1 MISLNYSKIISEIT
15 NSLVS
20 YISKLEDLKYQYQQS
35 IDEYKRLNELYDNI
49 TFDIDEFVEEY
60 NKSKN
65 SQKEYF
71 KSIVSEIYEDKKDV
85 RALFSELKNDYLIS
99 MYSSKKN
106 DYPQLNDFLDR
117 IEDKLKSLELMINE
131 DKLKEIEDRIVEYID
146 FSNIFDKDKLLGLY
160 DTDKYVDMIDSLD
173 MDSSTKIEAMEMGI
187 KEFNRLY
194 NEELEETYTSYN
206 ELEID
211 LDDMNQDYL
220 DDFDFDGV
228 VDE

>member
-1 MISLNYSKIISEIT
+1 MISLNYSKIITEIT

-20 YISKLEDLKYQYQQS
+20 YISKLEDLKYQYQQA
-35 IDEYKRLNELYDNI
+35 IDDYKKLNDLYDNI

-71 KSIVSEIYEDKKDV
+71 KSIVNEVYENKKDIN
-85 RALFSELKNDYLIS
+85 ALYSELKNDYLIS
-99 MYSSKKN
+99 MYSSRKN
-106 DYPQLNDFLDR
+106 EYPQLNDFLDK

-131 DKLKEIEDRIVEYID
+131 DKLKEIENKIVEYID

-160 DTDKYVDMIDSLD
+160 DTDKYIDIIDSLD
-173 MDSSTKIEAMEMGI
+173 MDSNTKIEAMEMGI

-194 NEELEETYTSYN
+194 NEELEESYTSYN

-211 LDDMNQDYL
+211 LDDLDQDYL

-228 VDE
+228 IDE

>member
-20 YISKLEDLKYQYQQS
+20 YISKLEDLKFQYKQS
-35 IDEYKRLNELYDNI
+35 IDEYKKLNELYDNI

-71 KSIVSEIYEDKKDV
+71 KSIVNEIYEDKKDV

-173 MDSSTKIEAMEMGI
+173 MDSNTKIEAMEMGI

-206 ELEID
+206 ELEIN

>member
-35 IDEYKRLNELYDNI
+35 IDEYKKLNELYDNI

-60 NKSKN
+60 NKTKN
-65 SQKEYF
+65 SQKEYI
-71 KSIVSEIYEDKKDV
+71 KSIFKYIYKYKKNVKEI
-85 RALFSELKNDYLIS
+85 FIELKNDYLIS

>member
-35 IDEYKRLNELYDNI
+35 IDEYKKLNELYDNI

-71 KSIVSEIYEDKKDV
+71 KSIVNEIYEDKKDV

-160 DTDKYVDMIDSLD
+160 DTDKYVDMIDSLE
-173 MDSSTKIEAMEMGI
+173 MDSNTKIEAMEMGI

>member
-35 IDEYKRLNELYDNI
+35 IDEYKKLNELYDNI

-71 KSIVSEIYEDKKDV
+71 KSIVNEIYEDKKDV

>member
-35 IDEYKRLNELYDNI
+35 IDEYKKLNELYDNI

-71 KSIVSEIYEDKKDV
+71 KSIVNEIYEDKKDV

-99 MYSSKKN
+99 MYSSRKN

>member
-1 MISLNYSKIISEIT
+1 
-15 NSLVS
+15 
-20 YISKLEDLKYQYQQS
+20 
-35 IDEYKRLNELYDNI
+35 
-49 TFDIDEFVEEY
+49 
-60 NKSKN
+60 
-65 SQKEYF
+65 
-71 KSIVSEIYEDKKDV
+71 
-85 RALFSELKNDYLIS
+85 
-99 MYSSKKN
+99 
-106 DYPQLNDFLDR
+106 
-117 IEDKLKSLELMINE
+117 
-131 DKLKEIEDRIVEYID
+131 
-146 FSNIFDKDKLLGLY
+146 
-160 DTDKYVDMIDSLD
+160 MIDSLD

>member
-20 YISKLEDLKYQYQQS
+20 YISKLEDLKFQYQQS
-35 IDEYKRLNELYDNI
+35 IDEYNKLNELYDNI
-49 TFDIDEFVEEY
+49 TFDIEEFVEEY

-71 KSIVSEIYEDKKDV
+71 KSIVNEIYEDKKDI
-85 RALFSELKNDYLIS
+85 RALYSELKNDYLIS

-106 DYPQLNDFLDR
+106 DYPQLNDFLDK
-117 IEDKLKSLELMINE
+117 IEDKLKSLELMISE
-131 DKLKEIEDRIVEYID
+131 DKLKEIEDKIVEYID

-173 MDSSTKIEAMEMGI
+173 MESSIKIEAMEMGI

-194 NEELEETYTSYN
+194 NEELDESYTSYN

-211 LDDMNQDYL
+211 LDDLNQDFL

-228 VDE
+228 ADE

>member
-15 NSLVS
+15 TSLVS

-35 IDEYKRLNELYDNI
+35 IDEYKKLNELYDNI

-71 KSIVSEIYEDKKDV
+71 KSIVNEIYEDKKDV

>member
-35 IDEYKRLNELYDNI
+35 IDEYKKLNELYDNI

-71 KSIVSEIYEDKKDV
+71 KSIVNEIYEDKKDV

-194 NEELEETYTSYN
+194 NE
-206 ELEID
+206 
-211 LDDMNQDYL
+211 
-220 DDFDFDGV
+220 
-228 VDE
+228 

>member
-35 IDEYKRLNELYDNI
+35 IDEYKKLNELYDNI

-71 KSIVSEIYEDKKDV
+71 KSIVDEIYEDKKDV

>member
-35 IDEYKRLNELYDNI
+35 IDEYKKLNELYDNI

-71 KSIVSEIYEDKKDV
+71 KSIVNEIYEDKKDV

-173 MDSSTKIEAMEMGI
+173 MDSNIKIEAMEMGI